1 MPHCSQGQQ
10 QQSCGSAAPEE
21 TSPGVPQAA
30 DRNSAVGVVAQR
42 MSPLS
47 LVPAGL
53 GCALRHVLSIPSERA
68 ENLSPVWLCQAAVLV
83 FKALSAVR
91 QTLIG
96 VSEVWTPS
104 VCTQGAGHGRASV
117 PPALHKLL
125 RPCVGSDRTSEI
137 IFHLYTHCLGKSLEL
152 LRLPAL
158 TLRAAGIA
166 REFAFLGRRLG
177 NGSVQ
182 NMFGEKWL

>member
-1 MPHCSQGQQ
+1 M
-10 QQSCGSAAPEE
+10 
-21 TSPGVPQAA
+21 
-30 DRNSAVGVVAQR
+30 GVVAQR

-91 QTLIG
+91 QTLTG

-104 VCTQGAGHGRASV
+104 VCTQGAGHGRSSV
-117 PPALHKLL
+117 PPVLHKLL

-182 NMFGEKWL
+182 NMFGA

>member
-10 QQSCGSAAPEE
+10 QQRWGSPEE

-30 DRNSAVGVVAQR
+30 GRNSAVGVVAQR

-47 LVPAGL
+47 LVPA
-53 GCALRHVLSIPSERA
+53 CALRHVLSIPSERA

-83 FKALSAVR
+83 FKAPSAVR
-91 QTLIG
+91 QTLTG

-104 VCTQGAGHGRASV
+104 VCTQGAGHGRSSV

-158 TLRAAGIA
+158 TLCAAGIA

-182 NMFGEKWL
+182 NMFGA